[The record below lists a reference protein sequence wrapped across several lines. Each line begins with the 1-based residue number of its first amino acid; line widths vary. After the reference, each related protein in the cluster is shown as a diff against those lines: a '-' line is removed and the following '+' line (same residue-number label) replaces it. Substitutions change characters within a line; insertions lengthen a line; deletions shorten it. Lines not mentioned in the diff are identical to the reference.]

1 MFNSHLDDHQRPNL
15 VTPWKEGTN
24 YINAVYVHVSTDVN
38 MADLT
43 ENQCLRICY
52 KAIKAHWTR
61 NWKMTA
67 MSPRATMF
75 GLCQKGSIMPARLEC
90 IIKYRESYMTRLTA
104 ATVGHKQFCTFRNS
118 NPRLWVY
125 DIQNIINIYALL
137 QLRTGC
143 IFVHIPD
150 SNQSGKRSSISDD
163 EICID
168 LWWSLLLSNIIYVVN
183 YVRKWSHILLLC
195 IIKK

>member
-1 MFNSHLDDHQRPNL
+1 MTMFNSHLDDHQRPNL

-24 YINAVYVHVSTDVN
+24 YIN
-38 MADLT
+38 
-43 ENQCLRICY
+43 
-52 KAIKAHWTR
+52 
-61 NWKMTA
+61 
-67 MSPRATMF
+67 
-75 GLCQKGSIMPARLEC
+75 
-90 IIKYRESYMTRLTA
+90 
-104 ATVGHKQFCTFRNS
+104 
-118 NPRLWVY
+118 PRLWVY
-125 DIQNIINIYALL
+125 DIQNIINIHALL